1 MAVMKIVA
9 YLIVG
14 VSVGL
19 GLAWWQGLGMT
30 GDDFGPGLAV
40 GQQASIEQRIRELE
54 TELRLERFE
63 RQALAEQ
70 IETLRASARVPDNR
84 NDDAFFDPREPRVEV
99 RERFPDGLPQD
110 RTVVERTLEERQ
122 IERFVDAGFAPERAR
137 WLLQREDEL
146 GMEVLRARYEAR
158 QNGASDAE
166 VANMTIASLMR
177 SELGD
182 ADYEKYLAGQGRP
195 TSINVR
201 EVLSNSPARAA
212 GLEPGD
218 EILSYNGT
226 RVFEMSELSRL
237 TETAKPGS
245 TVVVDIERD
254 GQQLQFYIEGGP
266 LGISGG
272 GRSRRDF
279 GGGR

>member
-1 MAVMKIVA
+1 MKIAA

-14 VSVGL
+14 ICAGL
-19 GLAWWQGLGMT
+19 AFAWWQGFGT
-30 GDDFGPGLAV
+30 GGDEFGPGLAT
-40 GQQASIEQRIRELE
+40 GQSASIEQRISELE
-54 TELRLERFE
+54 TELRLERYE

-70 IETLRASARVPDNR
+70 VAAMRAAARAPDNR
-84 NDDAFFDPREPRVEV
+84 NDGEYFDPREPRVEV
-99 RERFPDGLPQD
+99 RERFPEGLPQD
-110 RTVVERTLEERQ
+110 RAAVASTLEDRQ
-122 IERFVDAGFAPERAR
+122 IERFVEAGFAPDRAR

-146 GMEVLRARYEAR
+146 GMDVLRARYDAR
-158 QNGASDAE
+158 QNGASDEE
-166 VANMTIASLMR
+166 VANMTISSLMR

-195 TSINVR
+195 TSISVR
-201 EVLSNSPARAA
+201 EVLSNSPAQAA
-212 GLEPGD
+212 GLASGD

-226 RVFEMSELSRL
+226 RVFEMGELSRL

-245 TVVVDIERD
+245 TVVVDVERD
-254 GQQLQFYIEGGP
+254 GQRLQFYIVGGP